1 VKPAFRSRHRTLA
14 LLLSAAAV
22 LATWTGLGQSLETG
36 GYRLAA
42 AFAPAT
48 APAHRVAVIAL
59 EPAPAPQLRQQAAE
73 AVRRLH
79 ALGSGPIALV
89 LPLHHA
95 ANPPGLQ
102 ALKRAADALRG
113 QSRRHSAALADAVDR
128 LDVDGR
134 LADAM
139 ATSRNTLIATFLRPG
154 KPSAADRT
162 ALSRDALAAPGA
174 RRRFVH
180 RATAFVLDPA
190 DPPAHAVPPLAALRS
205 AAAGVAVMPTWSD
218 GAPVT
223 SVPLRVRD
231 GDLRLPGV
239 ALALAAADW
248 HRGNDHF
255 TWHSGS
261 VQIAGHRV
269 AVSPDGR
276 FYPLPLASADARKRI
291 SVYAATDL
299 LRGRVGARALRGR
312 PVLVGVNDGAD
323 VPQLVG
329 PAGGRWTPLTWTA
342 QSVAAL
348 LGGKGVRVPPWFYGA
363 QRGGVLLVA
372 LCLVLLPWGLRG
384 RLGLVLGAL
393 IAAALLNAGLVA
405 VLTRALWLPVVAP
418 ALFLVAGQLLLT
430 LNHRGEAALL
440 DARRDATAARRQ
452 LGLNLQNQGQLDAAM
467 EQFQTCADDP
477 DVDEPLYQLALEYER
492 RRQFPKALAVYQ
504 DLEAADP
511 GFRDVAE
518 RRAHLETLTAH
529 LPAGTALGNAGTS
542 TVALDN
548 PAVEKPV
555 LGRYRIER
563 LLGQGAMG
571 AVYLAEDPDIGRTV
585 ALKALPLAEEF
596 EGAALEEARGRLKR
610 EAEAA
615 GRLKHPNIVAVHD
628 VGEEHD
634 LAYIAMD
641 YAEGRSLAAW
651 TEGENLLPV
660 DEVLYVCAEVAEA
673 LHYAHA
679 RKVVHRD
686 IKPGNVIY
694 DPASGAVKVTDFGV
708 ASLVDDRKTRTGT
721 VLGSPS
727 YMSPEQITGNR
738 IDGRSD
744 LFSLG
749 VTLYQ
754 LLTGRLPFR
763 GDSVAN
769 LAYRIT
775 QEKHP
780 NLGRVRRG
788 LPACA
793 SRIVNKALQ
802 KDPDDR
808 YASGIDMA
816 EALRRCGG
824 ARAARKRK

>member
-1 VKPAFRSRHRTLA
+1 MKPAFRSRHRAFA
-14 LLLSAAAV
+14 LLLSAAAI
-22 LATWTGLGQSLETG
+22 LATWTGVGQTLEVR

-42 AFAPAT
+42 VFAPDT
-48 APAHRVAVIAL
+48 APAHRVAVITL
-59 EPAPAPQLRQQAAE
+59 TPARAPELRLRAAE
-73 AVRRLH
+73 SVRRLH
-79 ALGSGPIALV
+79 ALGAGPVAVL
-89 LPLHHA
+89 LPLDRS
-95 ANPPGLQ
+95 ANPPGLR
-102 ALKRAADALRG
+102 ALERAADPLRAS
-113 QSRRHSAALADAVDR
+113 SRRHTTALTEAVDR

-139 ATSRNTLIATFLRPG
+139 AASRRTLIAAFVQPG
-154 KPSAADRT
+154 TPPTSDSK
-162 ALSRDALAAPGA
+162 ALAHDALPAANT
-174 RRRFVH
+174 RDRFLH
-180 RATAFVLDPA
+180 RAAAVLLDPA
-190 DPPAHAVPPLAALRS
+190 DPPAHVIPPLAALRS
-205 AAAGVAVMPTWSD
+205 AAAGVGIVPGWRD
-218 GAPVT
+218 GAAVAA
-223 SVPLRVRD
+223 VPLWVGD
-231 GDLRLPGV
+231 GDLRLPGI
-239 ALALAAADW
+239 ALALAAATW
-248 HRGNDHF
+248 HRTPDRISPHP
-255 TWHSGS
+255 GS
-261 VQIAGHRV
+261 VRIGGHTV
-269 AVSPDGR
+269 TVGPDGR
-276 FYPLPLASADARKRI
+276 FYPLPLARAQARKRVA
-291 SVYAATDL
+291 VYSATDL
-299 LRGRVGARALRGR
+299 LRGKVSARALRGR
-312 PVLVGVNDGAD
+312 PVLVGVDRGPGA
-323 VPQLVG
+323 PGLVG
-329 PAGGRWTPLTWTA
+329 PAGGQWTPLTWTA
-342 QSVAAL
+342 QSVAAI
-348 LGGKGVRVPPWFYGA
+348 LGGKGARIPPWFYGA
-363 QRGGVLLVA
+363 QRGAVLVVA
-372 LCLVLLPWGLRG
+372 LWLVLLPWGLRG
-384 RLGLVLGAL
+384 RLGLVLGTLVAL
-393 IAAALLNAGLVA
+393 ALLNAGLVA
-405 VLTRALWLPVVAP
+405 MLTRSLWLPVVAP
-418 ALFLVAGQLLLT
+418 ALFLMAGQLLLM

-440 DARRDATAARRQ
+440 DARQETVSARRQ
-452 LGLNLQNQGQLDAAM
+452 LGLNLQNQGQLDAAL
-467 EQFQTCADDP
+467 EQFQACADDP
-477 DVDEPLYQLALEYER
+477 DMDEPLYQLALEYER

-504 DLEAADP
+504 GLEEAEP
-511 GFRDVAE
+511 GFRDVAD

-529 LPAGTALGNAGTS
+529 LPAGNALGNAGTS

-596 EGAALEEARGRLKR
+596 EGAALEEARGRLRR

-615 GRLKHPNIVAVHD
+615 GRLKHPNIVAVYD

-694 DPASGAVKVTDFGV
+694 DPDSGVVKVTDFGV

-754 LLTGRLPFR
+754 LLTARLPFR

-802 KDPDDR
+802 KDPGDR

>member
-1 VKPAFRSRHRTLA
+1 
-14 LLLSAAAV
+14 
-22 LATWTGLGQSLETG
+22 
-36 GYRLAA
+36 
-42 AFAPAT
+42 
-48 APAHRVAVIAL
+48 
-59 EPAPAPQLRQQAAE
+59 
-73 AVRRLH
+73 
-79 ALGSGPIALV
+79 
-89 LPLHHA
+89 
-95 ANPPGLQ
+95 
-102 ALKRAADALRG
+102 
-113 QSRRHSAALADAVDR
+113 
-128 LDVDGR
+128 
-134 LADAM
+134 
-139 ATSRNTLIATFLRPG
+139 
-154 KPSAADRT
+154 
-162 ALSRDALAAPGA
+162 
-174 RRRFVH
+174 
-180 RATAFVLDPA
+180 
-190 DPPAHAVPPLAALRS
+190 
-205 AAAGVAVMPTWSD
+205 
-218 GAPVT
+218 
-223 SVPLRVRD
+223 
-231 GDLRLPGV
+231 
-239 ALALAAADW
+239 
-248 HRGNDHF
+248 
-255 TWHSGS
+255 
-261 VQIAGHRV
+261 
-269 AVSPDGR
+269 
-276 FYPLPLASADARKRI
+276 
-291 SVYAATDL
+291 
-299 LRGRVGARALRGR
+299 
-312 PVLVGVNDGAD
+312 
-323 VPQLVG
+323 
-329 PAGGRWTPLTWTA
+329 
-342 QSVAAL
+342 
-348 LGGKGVRVPPWFYGA
+348 
-363 QRGGVLLVA
+363 
-372 LCLVLLPWGLRG
+372 
-384 RLGLVLGAL
+384 VLGTV
-393 IAAALLNAGLVA
+393 ITIALLNAGLLA
-405 VLTRALWLPVVAP
+405 LLTRALWLPVVTP
-418 ALFLVAGQLLLT
+418 ALFLLGGQLLLT
-430 LNHRGEAALL
+430 LNHRSESALR
-440 DARRDATAARRQ
+440 DARSDAADARRQ
-452 LGLNLQNQGQLDAAM
+452 LGLNLQNQGQLDAAL
-467 EQFQTCADDP
+467 EQFQACAGDP
-477 DVDEPLYQLALEYER
+477 DVDEPLYQLGLEYER

-504 DLEAADP
+504 ELEQSEP

-529 LPAGTALGNAGTS
+529 LPTGTGLGNAGTS

-571 AVYLAEDPDIGRTV
+571 AVYLAEDPNIGRRV
-585 ALKALPLAEEF
+585 AVKALPLAEEF
-596 EGAALEEARGRLKR
+596 EGAALQEARGRLKR

-628 VGEEHD
+628 VGEERD

-651 TEGENLLPV
+651 TEAENLLAV

-694 DPASGAVKVTDFGV
+694 DPNSGAVKVTDFGV
-708 ASLVDDRKTRTGT
+708 ASLVDDRKTRTGM

-775 QEKHP
+775 QEKHA

-802 KDPDDR
+802 KDPGDR
-808 YASGIDMA
+808 YANGADMA

-824 ARAARKRK
+824 ARAARQRK